1 MSILSEQDIDERNFR
16 DSNFN
21 KMIKLNQLL
30 KSVTYFFVTI
40 LIFFDVKSLCQTIA
54 ADNPKLELKNVSKA
68 FYVDDVAY
76 DLVDAE
82 NVVYLYYETVE
93 NRRSKSFLTTS
104 TREIL
109 VHLNNSQKVIIL
121 KFTLFFKKRL
131 LWVINSVTRFGDLL
145 DFRQLFKAFGNN

>member
-82 NVVYLYYETVE
+82 NVVYLYYETVD

>member
-1 MSILSEQDIDERNFR
+1 MSILSEQDIDERNFS

-131 LWVINSVTRFGDLL
+131 LWVTNSVTRFGDLL
-145 DFRQLFKAFGNN
+145 DFRQRFKAFGNN

>member
-1 MSILSEQDIDERNFR
+1 MSILSEQDIDERNFS

-82 NVVYLYYETVE
+82 NVVYLYYETVD

>member
-1 MSILSEQDIDERNFR
+1 MSILSEQDIDERNFS

-131 LWVINSVTRFGDLL
+131 LWVTNSVTRFGDLL
-145 DFRQLFKAFGNN
+145 DFRQRFIAFGNN